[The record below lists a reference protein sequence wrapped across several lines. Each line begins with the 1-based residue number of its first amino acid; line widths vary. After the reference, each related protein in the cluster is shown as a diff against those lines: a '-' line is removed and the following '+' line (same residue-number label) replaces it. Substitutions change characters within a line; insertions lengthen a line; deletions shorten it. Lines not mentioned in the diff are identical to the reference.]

1 MLTLQQL
8 IAEKFLGRL
17 KEEGKALDKQA
28 LKQLS
33 DLFGAGKKIKADDLV
48 KVFTSPPG
56 GEVQ

>member
-1 MLTLQQL
+1 MPTLQRL
-8 IAEKFLGRL
+8 IAEKFLVRM
-17 KEEGKALDKQA
+17 KEGEVLDEHA
-28 LKQLS
+28 LKQLN

>member
-1 MLTLQQL
+1 MPTLQQL
-8 IAEKFLGRL
+8 IAEKFLNRL
-17 KEEGKALDKQA
+17 KEGQVLDRQA

>member
-1 MLTLQQL
+1 MPTLQRL
-8 IAEKFLGRL
+8 IAEKFLVRM
-17 KEEGKALDKQA
+17 KEGQVLDEQA

>member
-1 MLTLQQL
+1 MPTLQQL
-8 IAEKFLGRL
+8 IAEKFLRRL
-17 KEEGKALDKQA
+17 KEGQVLDGQA

-48 KVFTSPPG
+48 KVFTTPPG